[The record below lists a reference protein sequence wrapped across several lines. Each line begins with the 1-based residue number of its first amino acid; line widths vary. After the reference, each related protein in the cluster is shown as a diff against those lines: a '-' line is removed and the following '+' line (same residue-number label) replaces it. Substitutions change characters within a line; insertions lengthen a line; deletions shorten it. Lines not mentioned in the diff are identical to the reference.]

1 MLSDGIFRF
10 SYYPSNTTNHRCLS
24 FLFFSF
30 LFIFAE
36 GNREYMTKLIAE
48 SVCNILSMN

>member
-1 MLSDGIFRF
+1 MVYLDSLII
-10 SYYPSNTTNHRCLS
+10 PPTPPTTAAF

>member
-1 MLSDGIFRF
+1 MVYLDSLII
-10 SYYPSNTTNHRCLS
+10 PPTPPTTAAFFS

-30 LFIFAE
+30 VFIFAE

>member
-1 MLSDGIFRF
+1 MVYLDSLII
-10 SYYPSNTTNHRCLS
+10 PPTPPTTAA

>member
-1 MLSDGIFRF
+1 MVYLDSVII
-10 SYYPSNTTNHRCLS
+10 SPTPPTTAP
-24 FLFFSF
+24 FILFFSLYYF
-30 LFIFAE
+30 FFFAE